1 MTGGLSTTKFS
12 YESLKKKPTKLPW
25 IPSGSFS
32 DAIMIEG
39 ADANASVTGQQN
51 TQPVTIRLLGNIQMP
66 NNKEYSADGCF
77 VVGEIWGDIS
87 SERGIVRT
95 KSLSCVLKNGKHVDM
110 EFDGHVSYQGKGGV
124 RGKPVMRNG
133 MIVGYA
139 GAAGLLSG
147 FGEGIK
153 SAATPSV
160 GLGATADNA
169 GCGGIDAYLGSFS
182 MISGE
187 EIQRFVKQIMSNAAG
202 YAFDLALQ
210 TMVPELKQAK
220 DFLQKLASDVNSMNM
235 SSCQAA
241 QGIIGGLWP
250 VTQVSQQK
258 ICQDIAGETNMF
270 SDWAASR
277 QGCTV
282 GGQGDKVTAKAGDA
296 EKDQVLKN
304 KNLIWDTLSKN
315 GLLGNDRAL
324 KELVM
329 STVGSII
336 FNKNGDVTI
345 LTPLVDNRD
354 LIKVLMRGGTAKVYG
369 CDESDLC
376 LGPVVTNLTISE
388 SNALVTLVKNL
399 MLSMQNKLVDD
410 TALTD
415 QEKGFVN
422 TTSVP
427 VLKYLTNAQSMGMSA
442 TYLLQVSDFIA
453 QDLMIQY
460 LQELVKQAS
469 LSLAGKNFPEE
480 AAAKLRDNIIH
491 AQGLL
496 ADMKLQSA
504 ADQNALDGIDR
515 NMQYLQQQVSTI
527 VSGSYQ
533 SNYHWGDR

>member
-1 MTGGLSTTKFS
+1 MSMIKPFLVAGAVFLSGLALSPAQADVNSDLNGFFGSLGYDGNVTKAQAWQGQAAGYFTGG
-12 YESLKKKPTKLPW
+12 
-25 IPSGSFS
+25 
-32 DAIMIEG
+32 
-39 ADANASVTGQQN
+39 SVYLRN
-51 TQPVTIRLLGNIQMP
+51 PVKNIQL
-66 NNKEYSADGCF
+66 
-77 VVGEIWGDIS
+77 IS
-87 SERGIVRT
+87 MQLP
-95 KSLSCVLKNGKHVDM
+95 SL
-110 EFDGHVSYQGKGGV
+110 
-124 RGKPVMRNG
+124 
-133 MIVGYA
+133 
-139 GAAGLLSG
+139 
-147 FGEGIK
+147 
-153 SAATPSV
+153 
-160 GLGATADNA
+160 NA

-270 SDWAASR
+270 ADWAASR

-282 GGQGDKVTAKAGDA
+282 GGQGDNVTSRAKDD

-304 KNLIWDTLSKN
+304 KNLIWDALSRN
-315 GLLGNDRAL
+315 HMFDGNRQL

-336 FNKNGDVTI
+336 FNKDGDVTI

-354 LIKVLMRGGTAKVYG
+354 LVKVLMRGGSAKVYG
-369 CDESDLC
+369 CDEDSVC
-376 LGPVVTNLTISE
+376 LGPVVITINISE
-388 SNALVTLVKNL
+388 SNALVTLVRDL
-399 MLSMQNKLVDD
+399 MLSIQNKLVDD
-410 TALTD
+410 SPLTEK
-415 QEKGFVN
+415 EKGFIN

-442 TYLLQVSDFIA
+442 TYLIQVADFIA

-469 LSLAGKNFPEE
+469 LSVAGKNFPEE

-533 SNYHWGDR
+533 SNYHWGNP

>member
-1 MTGGLSTTKFS
+1 MKRRFAGVKTLAIAGVIFLGGFVAEPAQADVNGDLNGFFG
-12 YESLKKKPTKLPW
+12 SLGY
-25 IPSGSFS
+25 SGNVSK
-32 DAIMIEG
+32 AQ
-39 ADANASVTGQQN
+39 AWQGQ
-51 TQPVTIRLLGNIQMP
+51 
-66 NNKEYSADGCF
+66 
-77 VVGEIWGDIS
+77 
-87 SERGIVRT
+87 
-95 KSLSCVLKNGKHVDM
+95 
-110 EFDGHVSYQGKGGV
+110 
-124 RGKPVMRNG
+124 
-133 MIVGYA
+133 
-139 GAAGLLSG
+139 AAGYFSG
-147 FGEGIK
+147 GSVYLRNPVKNVQLI
-153 SAATPSV
+153 SMQLPS
-160 GLGATADNA
+160 LNA
-169 GCGGIDAYLGSFS
+169 GCGGIDSYLGAFS

-187 EIQRFVKQIMSNAAG
+187 EIQRFVKSIMSNAGG

-258 ICQDIAGETNMF
+258 ICQDIAGESNMF
-270 SDWAASR
+270 SDWASSR

-282 GGQGDKVTAKAGDA
+282 GGQGNNVTSRANDKQ
-296 EKDQVLKN
+296 KDQVLKN
-304 KNLIWDTLSKN
+304 KNLIWDA
-315 GLLGNDRAL
+315 LGRNQLFSSNREL

-336 FNKNGDVTI
+336 FNADGNVTI

-354 LIKVLMRGGTAKVYG
+354 LVSVLMRGGTAKVYG
-369 CDESDLC
+369 CDEASLC
-376 LGPVVTNLTISE
+376 LAPAVKDLTISE
-388 SNALVTLVKNL
+388 GNSLVQLVKNL
-399 MLSMQNKLVDD
+399 MLSMQSKLTDD
-410 TALTD
+410 RPLTD
-415 QEKGFVN
+415 QEKGFIN

-453 QDLMIQY
+453 QDLMVQY

-480 AAAKLRDNIIH
+480 AAATLRDNVIH

-533 SNYHWGDR
+533 NNYHWGDR

>member
-1 MTGGLSTTKFS
+1 MIKPLLTATVIFLSGVALTPAQADVNSDLNGFFGSLGYSGNVTQAQAWQGQAAGYFTGGSVYLRNPVKNVQLISMQLP
-12 YESLKKKPTKLPW
+12 SL
-25 IPSGSFS
+25 
-32 DAIMIEG
+32 
-39 ADANASVTGQQN
+39 
-51 TQPVTIRLLGNIQMP
+51 
-66 NNKEYSADGCF
+66 
-77 VVGEIWGDIS
+77 
-87 SERGIVRT
+87 
-95 KSLSCVLKNGKHVDM
+95 
-110 EFDGHVSYQGKGGV
+110 
-124 RGKPVMRNG
+124 
-133 MIVGYA
+133 
-139 GAAGLLSG
+139 
-147 FGEGIK
+147 
-153 SAATPSV
+153 
-160 GLGATADNA
+160 NA

-220 DFLQKLASDVNSMNM
+220 DFLQKLASDVNSSNM

-270 SDWAASR
+270 ADWAASR

-282 GGQGDKVTAKAGDA
+282 GGKGDTVTNRASAKQQ
-296 EKDQVLKN
+296 DQVLKN
-304 KNLIWDTLSKN
+304 KNLIWDALSRNSLFN
-315 GLLGNDRAL
+315 GNRQL

-336 FNKNGDVTI
+336 FNRSGDVTI

-354 LIKVLMRGGTAKVYG
+354 LVKVLMRGGTAKVYG
-369 CDESDLC
+369 CDEETLC
-376 LGPVVTNLTISE
+376 LAPVVANITVNE
-388 SNALVTLVKNL
+388 SNGLVTLVKNL
-399 MLSMQNKLVDD
+399 MLSMQLKLTDD
-410 TALTD
+410 TALTE

-442 TYLLQVSDFIA
+442 TYLIQVADYIA

-469 LSLAGKNFPEE
+469 LAMAGKNWPEE
-480 AAAKLRDNIIH
+480 AASKLRDNVMH

-527 VSGSYQ
+527 ISGSYQ
-533 SNYHWGDR
+533 SNYHWGDQ

>member
-1 MTGGLSTTKFS
+1 MIKPFLVAGAVFLSGLALSPAQADVNSDLNGFFGSLGYDGNVTKAQAWQGQAAGYFTGG
-12 YESLKKKPTKLPW
+12 
-25 IPSGSFS
+25 
-32 DAIMIEG
+32 
-39 ADANASVTGQQN
+39 SVYLRN
-51 TQPVTIRLLGNIQMP
+51 PVKNIQL
-66 NNKEYSADGCF
+66 
-77 VVGEIWGDIS
+77 IS
-87 SERGIVRT
+87 MQLP
-95 KSLSCVLKNGKHVDM
+95 SL
-110 EFDGHVSYQGKGGV
+110 
-124 RGKPVMRNG
+124 
-133 MIVGYA
+133 
-139 GAAGLLSG
+139 
-147 FGEGIK
+147 
-153 SAATPSV
+153 
-160 GLGATADNA
+160 NA

-220 DFLQKLASDVNSMNM
+220 DFLQKLANDVNSMNM

-270 SDWAASR
+270 ADWAASR

-282 GGQGDKVTAKAGDA
+282 GGQGDSVTSRASDE

-304 KNLIWDTLSKN
+304 KNLIWDALSRN
-315 GLLGNDRAL
+315 HMFDGNRQL

-336 FNKNGDVTI
+336 FNKDGDVTI

-354 LIKVLMRGGTAKVYG
+354 LVKVLMRGGSAKVYG
-369 CDESDLC
+369 CDEDSVC
-376 LGPVVTNLTISE
+376 LGPVVATINISE
-388 SNALVTLVKNL
+388 SNALVTLVRDL
-399 MLSMQNKLVDD
+399 MLSIQNKLVDD
-410 TALTD
+410 SPLTEK
-415 QEKGFVN
+415 EKGFIN

-442 TYLLQVSDFIA
+442 TYLIQVADFIA

-469 LSLAGKNFPEE
+469 LSVAGKNFPEE

-533 SNYHWGDR
+533 SNYHWGNP

>member
-1 MTGGLSTTKFS
+1 MIKALITAAGIFLTGLALTPAQADVNSDLNGFFGSLGYSGNVSQAQAWQGQAAGYFTGGSVYLRNPVKNVQLISMQLP
-12 YESLKKKPTKLPW
+12 SL
-25 IPSGSFS
+25 
-32 DAIMIEG
+32 
-39 ADANASVTGQQN
+39 
-51 TQPVTIRLLGNIQMP
+51 
-66 NNKEYSADGCF
+66 
-77 VVGEIWGDIS
+77 
-87 SERGIVRT
+87 
-95 KSLSCVLKNGKHVDM
+95 
-110 EFDGHVSYQGKGGV
+110 
-124 RGKPVMRNG
+124 
-133 MIVGYA
+133 
-139 GAAGLLSG
+139 
-147 FGEGIK
+147 
-153 SAATPSV
+153 
-160 GLGATADNA
+160 NA

-270 SDWAASR
+270 SDWASSR
-277 QGCTV
+277 QGCTI
-282 GGQGDKVTAKAGDA
+282 GGKGDTVTNKATD
-296 EKDQVLKN
+296 EQKDQVLKN
-304 KNLIWDTLSKN
+304 KNLIWDALSRNTLFN
-315 GLLGNDRAL
+315 GNRQL

-336 FNKNGDVTI
+336 FNKTGDVTI

-354 LIKVLMRGGTAKVYG
+354 LVKVLMRGGTAKVYG
-369 CDESDLC
+369 CDEESLC
-376 LGPVVTNLTISE
+376 LTPVVTNITISE
-388 SNALVTLVKNL
+388 DNGLVTLVKNL
-399 MLSMQNKLVDD
+399 MWSMQLKLTDD
-410 TALTD
+410 TALTE

-442 TYLLQVSDFIA
+442 TYLIQVADYIA

-469 LSLAGKNFPEE
+469 LAMAGKNWPEE
-480 AAAKLRDNIIH
+480 AAAKLRDNVMH

-527 VSGSYQ
+527 ISGSYQ
-533 SNYHWGDR
+533 SNYRWGDQ

>member
-1 MTGGLSTTKFS
+1 MASVLKVITGTALAMMLGLASAPGRADVNSDLNGFFGSLGYSGNVTQAQAWQGQAAGYFTGGSVYLRNPVKNVQLISMQVP
-12 YESLKKKPTKLPW
+12 SL
-25 IPSGSFS
+25 
-32 DAIMIEG
+32 
-39 ADANASVTGQQN
+39 
-51 TQPVTIRLLGNIQMP
+51 
-66 NNKEYSADGCF
+66 
-77 VVGEIWGDIS
+77 
-87 SERGIVRT
+87 
-95 KSLSCVLKNGKHVDM
+95 
-110 EFDGHVSYQGKGGV
+110 
-124 RGKPVMRNG
+124 
-133 MIVGYA
+133 
-139 GAAGLLSG
+139 
-147 FGEGIK
+147 
-153 SAATPSV
+153 
-160 GLGATADNA
+160 NA
-169 GCGGIDAYLGSFS
+169 GCGGIDAYLGAFS

-220 DFLQKLASDVNSMNM
+220 DFLQKLASDVNSANM

-258 ICQDIAGETNMF
+258 ICQDIAGESNLF
-270 SDWAASR
+270 SDWASSR

-282 GGQGDKVTAKAGDA
+282 GGQNNSVTDRANDKQ
-296 EKDQVLKN
+296 KDQVLKN
-304 KNLIWDTLSKN
+304 KNLIWDALSRN
-315 GLLGNDRAL
+315 GLFNGNRQL

-336 FNKNGDVTI
+336 FNKDGNVTI

-354 LIKVLMRGGTAKVYG
+354 LVKVLMRGGSAKVYG
-369 CDESDLC
+369 CDEESVC
-376 LGPVVTNLTISE
+376 LGPVVTDVNISE
-388 SNALVTLVKNL
+388 GNALVTLVKNL
-399 MLSMQNKLVDD
+399 MLSMQNKLTDD

-427 VLKYLTNAQSMGMSA
+427 VLKYLTNAQSMGMSS
-442 TYLLQVSDFIA
+442 TYLIQVADFIA

-469 LSLAGKNFPEE
+469 LSLAGKNFPQE
-480 AAAKLRDNIIH
+480 AADQLRDNVMH

-527 VSGSYQ
+527 ISGSYQ
-533 SNYHWGDR
+533 SNYHWGDH

>member
-1 MTGGLSTTKFS
+1 MIKSLVVATGIFITGLSAFPVQADVNGDLNGFFG
-12 YESLKKKPTKLPW
+12 SLGY
-25 IPSGSFS
+25 SGNVSQ
-32 DAIMIEG
+32 AQ
-39 ADANASVTGQQN
+39 AWQGQ
-51 TQPVTIRLLGNIQMP
+51 
-66 NNKEYSADGCF
+66 
-77 VVGEIWGDIS
+77 
-87 SERGIVRT
+87 
-95 KSLSCVLKNGKHVDM
+95 
-110 EFDGHVSYQGKGGV
+110 
-124 RGKPVMRNG
+124 
-133 MIVGYA
+133 
-139 GAAGLLSG
+139 AAGYFSG
-147 FGEGIK
+147 GSVYLRNPVKNVQLI
-153 SAATPSV
+153 SMQLPS
-160 GLGATADNA
+160 LNA
-169 GCGGIDAYLGSFS
+169 GCGGIDAYLGAFS

-187 EIQRFVKQIMSNAAG
+187 EIQRFAKQIMSNALG

-270 SDWAASR
+270 ADWAASR

-282 GGQGDKVTAKAGDA
+282 GGKSDNVTSRAGEK

-304 KNLIWDTLSKN
+304 KNLIWDSLSKN

-336 FNKNGDVTI
+336 FNKDGDVTI

-369 CDESDLC
+369 CDEASQC
-376 LGPVVTNLTISE
+376 LGPVVFNLSIAE
-388 SNALVTLVKNL
+388 SHALVTLVKNL

-410 TALTD
+410 QPLTD

-469 LSLAGKNFPEE
+469 MSLAGKNFPEE

-533 SNYHWGDR
+533 SNYHWGVR

>member
-1 MTGGLSTTKFS
+1 MINLRRLILSLSFCSFIATVPSRADVNGDLNGFFGSLGYSGNVTQAQAWQGQAAGYFTGGSVYLRNPVKNVQLISMQVP
-12 YESLKKKPTKLPW
+12 SLN
-25 IPSGSFS
+25 S
-32 DAIMIEG
+32 
-39 ADANASVTGQQN
+39 
-51 TQPVTIRLLGNIQMP
+51 
-66 NNKEYSADGCF
+66 
-77 VVGEIWGDIS
+77 
-87 SERGIVRT
+87 
-95 KSLSCVLKNGKHVDM
+95 
-110 EFDGHVSYQGKGGV
+110 
-124 RGKPVMRNG
+124 
-133 MIVGYA
+133 
-139 GAAGLLSG
+139 
-147 FGEGIK
+147 
-153 SAATPSV
+153 
-160 GLGATADNA
+160 

-220 DFLQKLASDVNSMNM
+220 DFLQKLASDINSMNM

-258 ICQDIAGETNMF
+258 ICQDIAGDTNFF

-282 GGQGDKVTAKAGDA
+282 GGQGGAVADRVTDTQ
-296 EKDQVLKN
+296 KDQLLRD
-304 KNLIWDTLSKN
+304 KNLIWAALSKN
-315 GLLGNDRAL
+315 RMFDSNRQL

-336 FNKNGDVTI
+336 IGGGQIKV

-354 LIKVLMRGGTAKVYG
+354 LLKVLMRGGTAKVYG
-369 CDESDLC
+369 CDEDTKC
-376 LGPVVTNLTISE
+376 MNPTVVDITINE
-388 SNALVTLVKNL
+388 SSALVELVKSL

-410 TALTD
+410 SPLSD

-427 VLKYLTNAQSMGMSA
+427 VLKYLTNAQSMGQPA
-442 TYLLQVSDFIA
+442 TYLIQVSDFIA

-460 LQELVKQAS
+460 LQELVKQGS
-469 LSLAGKNFPEE
+469 ISLAGTNFPQEM
-480 AAAKLRDNIIH
+480 ASQLRDNIIH

-533 SNYHWGDR
+533 KNYNWGKF

>member
-1 MTGGLSTTKFS
+1 MSMIKPFLVAGAVFLSGLALSPAQADVNSDLNGFFGSLGYDGNVTKAQAWQGQAAGYFTGG
-12 YESLKKKPTKLPW
+12 
-25 IPSGSFS
+25 
-32 DAIMIEG
+32 
-39 ADANASVTGQQN
+39 SVYLRN
-51 TQPVTIRLLGNIQMP
+51 PVKNIQL
-66 NNKEYSADGCF
+66 
-77 VVGEIWGDIS
+77 IS
-87 SERGIVRT
+87 MQLP
-95 KSLSCVLKNGKHVDM
+95 SL
-110 EFDGHVSYQGKGGV
+110 
-124 RGKPVMRNG
+124 
-133 MIVGYA
+133 
-139 GAAGLLSG
+139 
-147 FGEGIK
+147 
-153 SAATPSV
+153 
-160 GLGATADNA
+160 NA

-220 DFLQKLASDVNSMNM
+220 DFLQKLANDVNSMNM

-270 SDWAASR
+270 ADWAASR

-282 GGQGDKVTAKAGDA
+282 GGQGDSVTSRASDE

-304 KNLIWDTLSKN
+304 KNLIWDALSRN
-315 GLLGNDRAL
+315 HMFDGNRQL

-336 FNKNGDVTI
+336 FNKDGDVTI

-354 LIKVLMRGGTAKVYG
+354 LVKVLMRGGSAKVYG
-369 CDESDLC
+369 CDEDSVC
-376 LGPVVTNLTISE
+376 LGPVVATINISE
-388 SNALVTLVKNL
+388 SNALVTLVRDL
-399 MLSMQNKLVDD
+399 MLSIQNKLVDD
-410 TALTD
+410 SPLTEK
-415 QEKGFVN
+415 EKGFIN

-442 TYLLQVSDFIA
+442 TYLIQVADFIA

-469 LSLAGKNFPEE
+469 LSVAGKNFPEE

-533 SNYHWGDR
+533 SNYHWGNP